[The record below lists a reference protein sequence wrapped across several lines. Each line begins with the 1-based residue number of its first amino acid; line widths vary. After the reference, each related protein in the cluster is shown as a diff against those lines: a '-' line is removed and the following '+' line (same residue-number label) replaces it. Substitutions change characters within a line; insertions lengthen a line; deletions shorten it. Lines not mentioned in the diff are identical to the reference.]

1 MPMFDG
7 AGAARVTGG
16 ALEGRGGG
24 RRVARV
30 TIDSREAGE
39 GDLFVALP
47 GSKTNGTE
55 FVADAMRRGAAVAIV
70 PLDAPPL
77 AAEFADRVQI
87 RVKYPKK
94 ALADLAAAHR
104 RSLKCPVIGVT
115 GSNGKSSTREM
126 IAKVLEPLG
135 PVVQSIRSFNN
146 DLGVPLTILRADEN
160 TAALIVEMGTSARGE
175 IAQLCG
181 IARPTV
187 GVVTNVGA
195 AHLEGL
201 GSEDGVA
208 TEKAALPRSIPG
220 DGYVIL
226 NADDARVAAM
236 ADRTLG
242 RVVTYGLG
250 VMSADVWGTGDHRT
264 PRGMEVWLYG
274 KMPLF
279 VPVPGRHNVS
289 NAMAAVAVGMVHGI
303 DPATIRVQLRGVR
316 LPSLRMQRV
325 AFRGVT
331 LFLDCYNANPAS
343 LAAAV
348 DELSTR
354 PTSGRRIL
362 VVGDMLELGPRS
374 AELHHAA
381 GLEIG
386 RRVDVLWCVGT
397 ASRALMEGA
406 LESGLHPENAFWSAT
421 PEHAMSDPA
430 VAPTRGDVV
439 LLKASRGMRL
449 ERLADTLRR
458 ARVAAATRRAEV
470 SGDVSGE
477 VRRVG

>member
-1 MPMFDG
+1 MAMFDG

-16 ALEGRGGG
+16 ALEGRGGTSP
-24 RRVARV
+24 VAKV
-30 TIDSREAGE
+30 TIDSREAGT

-47 GSKTNGTE
+47 GTKTNGAE
-55 FVADAMRRGAAVAIV
+55 FVADAMRRGAAAAIV

-77 AAEFADRVQI
+77 PEEFADRAQI

-104 RSLKCPVIGVT
+104 RNLTCPVIGVT

-160 TAALIVEMGTSARGE
+160 TKALVVEMGTSGRGE
-175 IAQLCG
+175 IEHLCA
-181 IARPTV
+181 IARPNV
-187 GVVTNVGA
+187 GVVTNVAA

-208 TEKAALPRSIPG
+208 HEKSALPRSLPG
-220 DGYVIL
+220 DGFVVL

-236 ADRTLG
+236 AERTTA

-250 VMSADVWGTGDHRT
+250 RMAADVWGVGEHRT

-279 VPVPGRHNVS
+279 LPVPGRHNVS
-289 NAMAAVAVGMVHGI
+289 NAMAAVAVALVHGV

-348 DELSTR
+348 EDLSTR
-354 PTSGRRIL
+354 DAAGRRVL
-362 VVGDMLELGPRS
+362 VVGDMLELGSRS
-374 AELHHAA
+374 AELHRAA
-381 GLEIG
+381 GRDLAKK
-386 RRVDVLWCVGT
+386 VDVLWCVGQEAKHT
-397 ASRALMEGA
+397 MEGA
-406 LESGLHPENAFWSAT
+406 LEAGLHQENAFWSPT
-421 PEHAMSDPA
+421 VEHAIADAA

-439 LLKASRGMRL
+439 LVKASRGMRL

-458 ARVAAATRRAEV
+458 TRTSAPAAT
-470 SGDVSGE
+470 DE
-477 VRRVG
+477 VRKVG

>member
-30 TIDSREAGE
+30 TIDSRETGE

-47 GSKTNGTE
+47 GSRTNGAE
-55 FVADAMRRGAAVAIV
+55 FVGDAMRRGAAVAVV

-77 AAEFADRVQI
+77 PEEFAERAQI

-104 RSLKCPVIGVT
+104 RTLTCPVIGVT

-146 DLGVPLTILRADEN
+146 DLGVPLTILRADET
-160 TAALIVEMGTSARGE
+160 TAALVVEMGTSARGE
-175 IAQLCG
+175 IAHLCG
-181 IARPTV
+181 IARPNV
-187 GVVTNVGA
+187 GVVTNVGP

-208 TEKAALPRSIPG
+208 AEKGMLPRSLPG
-220 DGYVIL
+220 DGYVVL
-226 NADDARVAAM
+226 NAQDARVAAM
-236 ADRTLG
+236 ASRTTA

-250 VMSADVWGTGDHRT
+250 AMSADVWGVSEHRT
-264 PRGMEVWLYG
+264 ARGMEVWLFG

-279 VPVPGRHNVS
+279 LPVPGRHNVS
-289 NAMAAVAVGMVHGI
+289 NAMAAVAVGLVHGI

-348 DELSTR
+348 EDLSTR
-354 PTSGRRIL
+354 TATGRRIL
-362 VVGDMLELGPRS
+362 VSGDMLELGSRS
-374 AELHHAA
+374 AELHRAA
-381 GLEIG
+381 GRDLA
-386 RRVDVLWCVGT
+386 RRVDVLWCIGQQ
-397 ASRALMEGA
+397 SRETLEGA
-406 LESGLHPENAFWSAT
+406 LDAGLHPENAFWSPT
-421 PEHAMSDPA
+421 VEHAMAEAA

-439 LLKASRGMRL
+439 LVKASRGMRL

-458 ARVAAATRRAEV
+458 TRAAAPAAA
-470 SGDVSGE
+470 GE
-477 VRRVG
+477 VRKVG